1 MSGSAAPDRIA
12 ALDLVRGIAVLGILT
27 INVASFA
34 GGPTATL
41 SPGLLQP
48 ASAADG
54 LAFAAGLVLF
64 EGKMRGLFTLLFGAS
79 MLLFVDRRDAAGKDG
94 GYVQLRRLGWLLLIG
109 YAHQLLLWSGDILML
124 YALLAP
130 VALALRHL
138 SLRQLVVMAVS
149 FFMLWHLAFAL
160 AGWSSL
166 TAAEAIHRGTADPAT
181 RAAVLGQLAAITV
194 DAQNEIQVLRQP
206 YFTMLAER
214 FAETLYQPF
223 QVTLLSLGE
232 TVPLMLLGMALYR
245 SGFFTGSW
253 SRAQLWRL
261 ALAGLAL
268 GLPLAVL
275 QAWWGW
281 SRGYPPEAMYEL
293 LIGPAGPPH
302 LVLTLA
308 WAALLVLSAPALLP
322 TGLGERLRAAGR
334 MALSN
339 YLLTSLVMA
348 YWFFGW
354 GLGLVG
360 RVGAAQ
366 QWWFVLLGWAVML
379 AWSKP
384 WLERFRQGPVEWLW
398 RSLTEGQRL
407 PFKRLL

>member
-1 MSGSAAPDRIA
+1 MNQSAAPDRIA

-27 INVASFA
+27 INLASFA
-34 GGPTATL
+34 GGPTAAL
-41 SPGLLQP
+41 SPGLLGP

-54 LAFAAGLVLF
+54 LAFAANLVLF

-79 MLLFVDRRDAAGKDG
+79 MLLFVDRCDAAGKDG

-130 VALALRHL
+130 IALALRHL
-138 SLRQLVVMAVS
+138 PVRQLVIMAVT
-149 FFMLWHLAFAL
+149 FFTLWHLAFAL

-181 RAAVLGQLAAITV
+181 RAAVMGQLAAITV

-223 QVTLLSLGE
+223 QVTLLSMGE
-232 TVPLMLLGMALYR
+232 TVPLMLLGMALFR
-245 SGFFTGSW
+245 SGFFTGGW
-253 SRAQLWRL
+253 QRAQLWRL
-261 ALAGLAL
+261 TLAGLAL
-268 GLPLAVL
+268 GLPLAAV

-302 LVLTLA
+302 LALTLA
-308 WAALLVLSAPALLP
+308 WAALLVLAAPALLP
-322 TGLGERLRAAGR
+322 SWLGERLLAAGR

-339 YLLTSLVMA
+339 YLLSSLVMA
-348 YWFFGW
+348 FCFFGW

-379 AWSKP
+379 VWSKP

-398 RSLTEGQRL
+398 RSLTEGRRL

>member
-1 MSGSAAPDRIA
+1 MNHSAAPDRIA

-41 SPGLLQP
+41 SPSLLGP

-54 LAFAAGLVLF
+54 LAFAGGLVLF

-94 GYVQLRRLGWLLLIG
+94 GYIQLRRLGWLLLIG

-130 VALALRHL
+130 IALALRHL
-138 SLRQLVVMAVS
+138 SVRQMVIMAVS
-149 FFMLWHLAFAL
+149 FFMLWHLAFTL

-181 RAAVLGQLAAITV
+181 QAAVMGQLAAITV

-223 QVTLLSLGE
+223 QVTLLSIGE
-232 TVPLMLLGMALYR
+232 TVPLMLLGMALFR
-245 SGFFTGSW
+245 SGFFTGGW
-253 SRAQLWRL
+253 QRAQLWRL

-268 GLPLAVL
+268 GLPLAAL

-281 SRGYPPEAMYEL
+281 SRGYPPEAIYQL

-302 LVLTLA
+302 LALTLA
-308 WAALLVLSAPALLP
+308 WAALLVLAAPALLP
-322 TGLGERLRAAGR
+322 TWLGERLRAAGR

-348 YWFFGW
+348 FCFFGW
-354 GLGLVG
+354 GLGLTG
-360 RVGAAQ
+360 QVGAAQ

-398 RSLTEGQRL
+398 RSLTEGRRL
-407 PFKRLL
+407 PLTRPL